1 MTYNIT
7 NQDIETWNKE
17 NPDEEPI
24 TLKQCVEHLDEQ
36 VEEALESLKETIYD
50 KLDWYRNQYNWE
62 VGSGHPNES
71 FFDYR
76 GEFNDL
82 VIDKFWETFN
92 KDKD

>member
-17 NPDEEPI
+17 NPDEE
-24 TLKQCVEHLDEQ
+24 
-36 VEEALESLKETIYD
+36 TIYD

-62 VGSGHPNES
+62 ECSGHPNES